1 MASSGSSTRS
11 ASPSQTLSTRP
22 TASRSSAG
30 GASTTSNLES
40 TITRL
45 LVATKQLLE
54 GLAKWSRR
62 EVDEE
67 EISQIYVKLGND
79 FNVAVAAFAREGITM
94 NELMAVPSDL
104 RVCLEGCL
112 SNPPSQA
119 TLELHLP
126 DVRQIIIGLLHGL
139 RDKQRQYREGVAA
152 RRAREANAKGKA
164 PALPP
169 SSSSGSAG
177 GLPLTPNSAGRS
189 REDLRRFVS
198 QTQASSA
205 QDEAAAARRY
215 SNRSAGSEVGSSAA
229 AGAHDP
235 RLSAALSSRLS
246 SGGNG
251 PMRSSS
257 MRDSSRSSRA
267 TFDPQD
273 GFAPA
278 PPSSAAPVHPH
289 IPRTNSATSIESV
302 RSVASA
308 SGSAAPSQ
316 RGPPSDRLRMVSP
329 PPPPSRTRDGAVPAV
344 PQTPT
349 MDTFGSVIS
358 APSPLPST
366 VIRPPSIASV
376 ASSAEEPHVQQAQA
390 ASLEA
395 LKASDNLSRRASKRY
410 SAYAIQKMTSP
421 TPGSSSPSPGGTV
434 SSPSHER
441 ANRARTV
448 DLYRAGS
455 GSSAGRELAGAAD
468 VRRSKSEHGRVS
480 HGRTSSRAG
489 SGSAGSAAPPIP
501 PIPRSYSS
509 QAELR
514 TGAGHTSPI
523 LEEDERGSPAAS
535 LRSPPAFPPPPR
547 PADSAIPT
555 STSSTSLR
563 PAVDAPRSP
572 SPALPPLPTDAPSSS
587 TDAPS
592 TTPRHPPPSS
602 PPYLPPPSSEPEYP
616 CSIFLQIGRDVKKA
630 RLLGPPDIQSL
641 RQLFVERFGFN
652 PGMSGW
658 PDVYLRD
665 TDAGVHFEL
674 EDMSEVRAGSV
685 LSLNVDTVEAVKQHI
700 DLGMSTLAQ
709 DIKELRA
716 TVTAMRRLS
725 MSASSATL
733 ALPLLSPSSQPPP
746 EAPSSPSE
754 KQYQQA
760 AHKVLAMRKLHST
773 PNLGAVATD
782 EGDEPALPVADAAVT
797 APTSPAPPP
806 PAAAAERS
814 PVPVPAPVV
823 VEPPSPATAV
833 APIVETLKSQHAE
846 VQNLRREIGVLRQ
859 VYADFTSSTK
869 EMFASVRV
877 QTSHVQHL
885 AQSKLSTDRAFV
897 EAGTAKL
904 EAESTDLVLQV
915 DTLQDTIDTI
925 RTDTLR
931 GVKPRPQHLSE
942 VASSLRKA
950 TDARTKLAT
959 WLADFKPT
967 WSQMWSVELSKIL
980 AEQKAVEE
988 QATLLAELDDDLTEV
1003 SGVLTNIQAV
1013 ARQLKGPAGGTGG
1026 ATRRELTSLGGA
1038 DDAKGGL
1045 STILLEVKALQPD
1058 PSRRLEAIA
1067 RAEKQRELEL
1077 ASRTDEFADELG
1089 DFVGKGRLKK
1099 SGGIEETE
1107 RLRQLRSEATLRQMF
1122 QG

>member
-1 MASSGSSTRS
+1 
-11 ASPSQTLSTRP
+11 
-22 TASRSSAG
+22 
-30 GASTTSNLES
+30 LES

-79 FNVAVAAFAREGITM
+79 FNVAVAAFARENINM
-94 NELMAVPSDL
+94 KELMSVPTDL
-104 RVCLEGCL
+104 RVCLESCL

-119 TLELHLP
+119 TLERHLP

-152 RRAREANAKGKA
+152 RRAREANGKGKGT
-164 PALPP
+164 ALPP
-169 SSSSGSAG
+169 SVSASSSS

-198 QTQASSA
+198 QAAQASTVPEDA
-205 QDEAAAARRY
+205 VAARRY
-215 SNRSAGSEVGSSAA
+215 SNRSAGSDVGSA
-229 AGAHDP
+229 AGSQDS

-246 SGGNG
+246 GNGNG
-251 PMRSSS
+251 PVRSGS
-257 MRDSSRSSRA
+257 MRDSSRSSRQA
-267 TFDPQD
+267 FDPQD
-273 GFAPA
+273 AFAPPAAA
-278 PPSSAAPVHPH
+278 PAQPRMPRNDSAA
-289 IPRTNSATSIESV
+289 SIESA
-302 RSVASA
+302 RSAASA
-308 SGSAAPSQ
+308 TTAPSQ
-316 RGPPSDRLRMVSP
+316 RGPPVDRSRMAS
-329 PPPPSRTRDGAVPAV
+329 PPPPSRRADDAVPSL

-349 MDTFGSVIS
+349 VDAFGSVIG
-358 APSPLPST
+358 APSPIPST
-366 VIRPPSIASV
+366 VIRPPSVASV
-376 ASSAEEPHVQQAQA
+376 ASSMEDPHAQQAQA

-421 TPGSSSPSPGGTV
+421 TPGSSSPSPGGGV

-441 ANRARTV
+441 GPNRARTG

-455 GSSAGRELAGAAD
+455 GSSAGRELASAD
-468 VRRSKSEHGRVS
+468 VRRSKSEHSSRGG
-480 HGRTSSRAG
+480 HGRTSSRAT
-489 SGSAGSAAPPIP
+489 SGPAPA
-501 PIPRSYSS
+501 PR
-509 QAELR
+509 
-514 TGAGHTSPI
+514 
-523 LEEDERGSPAAS
+523 
-535 LRSPPAFPPPPR
+535 
-547 PADSAIPT
+547 
-555 STSSTSLR
+555 
-563 PAVDAPRSP
+563 RSP
-572 SPALPPLPTDAPSSS
+572 SPALPSLPPDSSSSSS
-587 TDAPS
+587 TAAPS
-592 TTPRHPPPSS
+592 TTPRHPPPPSPPSPSS
-602 PPYLPPPSSEPEYP
+602 PPPEPEYP

-630 RLLGPPDIQSL
+630 RLTGPPDVQSL

-652 PGMSGW
+652 PGMASW
-658 PDVYLRD
+658 PGVYLRD
-665 TDAGVHFEL
+665 TDAGVHYEL

-700 DLGMSTLAQ
+700 DQGMSTLAQ

-725 MSASSATL
+725 VSASSATL
-733 ALPLLSPSSQPPP
+733 AMPLLSPSSQPSHEGAGTSPTLRG
-746 EAPSSPSE
+746 APSE

-773 PNLGAVATD
+773 PNLAGVG
-782 EGDEPALPVADAAVT
+782 EGDEPPLPTPEAT
-797 APTSPAPPP
+797 
-806 PAAAAERS
+806 
-814 PVPVPAPVV
+814 V
-823 VEPPSPATAV
+823 VEPFSPSTSV

-859 VYADFTSSTK
+859 VYADFTTSTK

-915 DTLQDTIDTI
+915 DTLQDTIDSI

-931 GVKPRPQHLSE
+931 GVKPRAQQLNE
-942 VASSLRKA
+942 VASALSKA
-950 TDARTKLAT
+950 TAARAKLAS
-959 WLADFKPT
+959 WLADVKPT

-988 QATLLAELDDDLTEV
+988 QGTLLTELDDDLKDV
-1003 SGVLTNIQAV
+1003 SGVLANIQAV
-1013 ARQLKGPAGGTGG
+1013 ARQLKGPAGG
-1026 ATRRELTSLGGA
+1026 APRRELTSLGGA
-1038 DDAKGGL
+1038 EDSKEGL
-1045 STILLEVKALQPD
+1045 STVLLEVKALQPD

-1067 RAEKQRELEL
+1067 RAEKQRERDL

-1089 DFVGKGRLKK
+1089 DFVGQGRLKK

-1107 RLRQLRSEATLRQMF
+1107 RIRQARSEATLRQMF
-1122 QG
+1122 QS

>member
-22 TASRSSAG
+22 AASRSSAG

-104 RVCLEGCL
+104 RVCLESCL

-152 RRAREANAKGKA
+152 RRAREANGKGKA
-164 PALPP
+164 SALPL
-169 SSSSGSAG
+169 SSSGGSAG

-198 QTQASSA
+198 QTQSSST
-205 QDEAAAARRY
+205 QDEAAAVAGRRY
-215 SNRSAGSEVGSSAA
+215 SSRSTGSDVGSAA

-246 SGGNG
+246 SSGNG
-251 PMRSSS
+251 PARSSS
-257 MRDSSRSSRA
+257 MRDSSRSSRP

-273 GFAPA
+273 GFAP
-278 PPSSAAPVHPH
+278 PSSAAPAHPH

-302 RSVASA
+302 RSIAST
-308 SGSAAPSQ
+308 SGTAAPSQ

-329 PPPPSRTRDGAVPAV
+329 PPPARTRDVV

-349 MDTFGSVIS
+349 MDTFGSVIN
-358 APSPLPST
+358 APSPVPST
-366 VIRPPSIASV
+366 VIRPPSVASI
-376 ASSAEEPHVQQAQA
+376 ASSAEDPHVQQAQA

-441 ANRARTV
+441 TNRARTA
-448 DLYRAGS
+448 DMYRAGS

-468 VRRSKSEHGRVS
+468 VRRSKSEHSRAS

-489 SGSAGSAAPPIP
+489 SGSGASAAPPMP

-509 QAELR
+509 QADLR
-514 TGAGHTSPI
+514 SGVGHASPI
-523 LEEDERGSPAAS
+523 LEEDEHGSPAAS
-535 LRSPPAFPPPPR
+535 VRAPPAFPPPPA
-547 PADSAIPT
+547 PADGTIHPLSS
-555 STSSTSLR
+555 STSSR
-563 PAVDAPRSP
+563 PAAADTPRSP
-572 SPALPPLPTDAPSSS
+572 SPALPPLPADAPSSS
-587 TDAPS
+587 TDLPS
-592 TTPRHPPPSS
+592 TTPRHPPPQTPPS
-602 PPYLPPPSSEPEYP
+602 PPPPTEPDYP
-616 CSIFLQIGRDVKKA
+616 CSIFLQIGRDLKKA

-725 MSASSATL
+725 VTASSATL
-733 ALPLLSPSSQPPP
+733 ALPLLSPSSQPHD
-746 EAPSSPSE
+746 APASPSE

-760 AHKVLAMRKLHST
+760 AQKVLAMRKLHST
-773 PNLGAVATD
+773 PNLAAVTSD
-782 EGDEPALPVADAAVT
+782 DGDELALPTPASAVT
-797 APTSPAPPP
+797 APTSPVPLP
-806 PAAAAERS
+806 PAATAERS
-814 PVPVPAPVV
+814 PEPAPAD
-823 VEPPSPATAV
+823 VEPPSPAMAV

-959 WLADFKPT
+959 WLADVKPT

-1013 ARQLKGPAGGTGG
+1013 ARQLKGPAGGGPLP
-1026 ATRRELTSLGGA
+1026 RRELTSFGGGGG
-1038 DDAKGGL
+1038 DDGKGDL
-1045 STILLEVKALQPD
+1045 STVLLEVKALQPD

-1077 ASRTDEFADELG
+1077 ANRTDEFADELG
-1089 DFVGKGRLKK
+1089 DFVGQGRLKK

>member
-30 GASTTSNLES
+30 SASTTSNLES

-104 RVCLEGCL
+104 RVCLESCL

-152 RRAREANAKGKA
+152 RRAREANGKGKA

-169 SSSSGSAG
+169 SSSGGSAG

-215 SNRSAGSEVGSSAA
+215 SNRSTGSEVGSAA

-251 PMRSSS
+251 PVRSSS

-273 GFAPA
+273 GFAPPA
-278 PPSSAAPVHPH
+278 PSSAAPVHPH
-289 IPRTNSATSIESV
+289 IPRTTSAASIESV
-302 RSVASA
+302 RSVASV
-308 SGSAAPSQ
+308 SGSAGPPQ
-316 RGPPSDRLRMVSP
+316 RGPPSDRTRMVS
-329 PPPPSRTRDGAVPAV
+329 PPPPSRTRDVV

-349 MDTFGSVIS
+349 MDTFGSVIN
-358 APSPLPST
+358 APSPVPST
-366 VIRPPSIASV
+366 VVRPPSVASV
-376 ASSAEEPHVQQAQA
+376 ASSAEDPHVQQAQA

-441 ANRARTV
+441 ANRTRTA

-455 GSSAGRELAGAAD
+455 GSSAGRELAGATD
-468 VRRSKSEHGRVS
+468 VRRSKSEHSRVS

-489 SGSAGSAAPPIP
+489 SSSGGSTAPPMP

-514 TGAGHTSPI
+514 NGAAHASPI
-523 LEEDERGSPAAS
+523 LEEDEHGSPAAS

-547 PADSAIPT
+547 PADGTIPP
-555 STSSTSLR
+555 SSSSTSLR
-563 PAVDAPRSP
+563 PAVDTPRSP
-572 SPALPPLPTDAPSSS
+572 SPALPPLPVDARPSS
-587 TDAPS
+587 TEAPS
-592 TTPRHPPPSS
+592 TTPRHPPPLS
-602 PPYLPPPSSEPEYP
+602 PPSPPPPFEPEYP
-616 CSIFLQIGRDVKKA
+616 CSVFLQIGRDVKKA

-652 PGMSGW
+652 PGLSGW

-725 MSASSATL
+725 VTASSANF
-733 ALPLLSPSSQPPP
+733 AMPLLSPSSQPPHD
-746 EAPSSPSE
+746 APSSPSE

-773 PNLGAVATD
+773 PNLGAIASD
-782 EGDEPALPVADAAVT
+782 EGDEPALPVSDAAVT
-797 APTSPAPPP
+797 APTSPVPP
-806 PAAAAERS
+806 PAAAAPERS
-814 PVPVPAPVV
+814 PAPVPAAAPVV

-959 WLADFKPT
+959 WLADVKPT

-1003 SGVLTNIQAV
+1003 TGVLTNIQAV
-1013 ARQLKGPAGGTGG
+1013 ARQLKGPAGGAGV
-1026 ATRRELTSLGGA
+1026 AARRELTSLGGA
-1038 DDAKGGL
+1038 DDTKGGL

-1122 QG
+1122 QS

>member
-1 MASSGSSTRS
+1 MY
-11 ASPSQTLSTRP
+11 SQ
-22 TASRSSAG
+22 SSAG

-104 RVCLEGCL
+104 RVCLESCL

-169 SSSSGSAG
+169 
-177 GLPLTPNSAGRS
+177 
-189 REDLRRFVS
+189 
-198 QTQASSA
+198 
-205 QDEAAAARRY
+205 
-215 SNRSAGSEVGSSAA
+215 
-229 AGAHDP
+229 
-235 RLSAALSSRLS
+235 
-246 SGGNG
+246 
-251 PMRSSS
+251 
-257 MRDSSRSSRA
+257 
-267 TFDPQD
+267 
-273 GFAPA
+273 
-278 PPSSAAPVHPH
+278 
-289 IPRTNSATSIESV
+289 
-302 RSVASA
+302 
-308 SGSAAPSQ
+308 
-316 RGPPSDRLRMVSP
+316 
-329 PPPPSRTRDGAVPAV
+329 
-344 PQTPT
+344 
-349 MDTFGSVIS
+349 SVIS

-421 TPGSSSPSPGGTV
+421 TPG
-434 SSPSHER
+434 
-441 ANRARTV
+441 
-448 DLYRAGS
+448 
-455 GSSAGRELAGAAD
+455 
-468 VRRSKSEHGRVS
+468 
-480 HGRTSSRAG
+480 
-489 SGSAGSAAPPIP
+489 
-501 PIPRSYSS
+501 
-509 QAELR
+509 
-514 TGAGHTSPI
+514 
-523 LEEDERGSPAAS
+523 
-535 LRSPPAFPPPPR
+535 
-547 PADSAIPT
+547 SAIPT

-760 AHKVLAMRKLHST
+760 AHK
-773 PNLGAVATD
+773 
-782 EGDEPALPVADAAVT
+782 
-797 APTSPAPPP
+797 
-806 PAAAAERS
+806 
-814 PVPVPAPVV
+814 
-823 VEPPSPATAV
+823 
-833 APIVETLKSQHAE
+833 
-846 VQNLRREIGVLRQ
+846 NLRREIGVLRQ
-859 VYADFTSSTK
+859 IYADFTSSTK

-959 WLADFKPT
+959 WLADVKPT

-1038 DDAKGGL
+1038 DDAKRGL